1 MIDMKQ
7 AADIASAL
15 DRDATATATA
25 TATVVQEVEPTVRG
39 NKAFV
44 LSTFDLT
51 APAPSD
57 ELVGYHPLY
66 APKGE
71 DNAPVSLPCLFV
83 STPKPKKACACGS
96 EECKPGSDSC
106 GGVCNE

>member
-15 DRDATATATA
+15 DRDDREVYCGNV
-25 TATVVQEVEPTVRG
+25 TVVQEVEPTVRG

-44 LSTFDLT
+44 LSDFDLT

-57 ELVGYHPLY
+57 ELIGYHTHFPE
-66 APKGE
+66 AEGV
-71 DNAPVSLPCLFV
+71 NAPVNSCCLPV
-83 STPKPKKACACGS
+83 STPKKTCACGS